1 MAQLHSLAPMP
12 SAMNISTTFFD
23 GLSSSEGSN
32 LYGLSLLAGLAGIL
46 ATVYAFKSTDEDGV
60 PYKAGIPFI
69 GAWDFYSRRNSF
81 IQEGIKKLGNV
92 YSFRINRHKVWVV
105 SGENARNR
113 FFGSKN
119 LHFSEGYVILNGDSP
134 SLKDIKVNKNVE
146 DGDMT
151 SWFGKRLT
159 ACLRRDRM
167 ARNLTLMF
175 QDLDQITERWA
186 GNGQFDPFN
195 DIYNAVFQLT
205 IRAASCR
212 EIADDPAAVKRVMQ
226 LYWDMENGVSAASR
240 LLGWFPS
247 TVRKRKQQATADLYL
262 LLKGAID
269 KRKEEGRREDD
280 SVQVLLDEGDGVN
293 DIIQFVMGALFAG
306 IINTGIMS
314 SWLLLFLAVNPEWK
328 TKVLAELREFVSKYT
343 DSTGSMSSQLAQLP
357 PQVWE
362 EEMAVIDLCLR
373 ETIRFVMSGSL
384 LRRVLPAQDGED
396 MSFEGHKASPGTF
409 LAYSVNSIHH
419 DPEIYP
425 DPLKWDPSRFERGE
439 DKKAHWAFLGW
450 GVGRHPCLGM
460 RFAKLEVK
468 VILAQFLM
476 KYDYSAVDAAGKPVD
491 ILPEP
496 DRDNLSRPRPVKP
509 VYIKYQSIVA

>member
-1 MAQLHSLAPMP
+1 
-12 SAMNISTTFFD
+12 MNISTTFLD
-23 GLSSSEGSN
+23 GLSSTEGPN
-32 LYGLSLLAGLAGIL
+32 LYGLGLLTGLAGVL
-46 ATVYAFKSTDEDGV
+46 ATVYVFKSTDEDGV
-60 PYKAGIPFI
+60 PYKASVPFI
-69 GAWDFYSRRNSF
+69 GAWGFYSRRYSF
-81 IQEGIKKLGNV
+81 IQEGLKKLGNV

-105 SGENARNR
+105 SGEEARNR

-119 LHFSEGYVILNGDSP
+119 LHFTEGYAILNGDAP
-134 SLKDIKVNKNVE
+134 SLKDINVKR
-146 DGDMT
+146 DVDVGDMVEQIEDIA
-151 SWFGKRLT
+151 LT
-159 ACLRRDRM
+159 LDLLLLSQVLVWQTTNCFNNPID
-167 ARNLTLMF
+167 LTLMF
-175 QDLDQITERWA
+175 QDLDQITEKWS

-195 DIYNAVFQLT
+195 DIYNTVFQLT
-205 IRAASCR
+205 IRAASCL
-212 EIADDPAAVKRVMQ
+212 EIADDPVAVKRVMQ
-226 LYWDMENGVSAASR
+226 LYWDMENSVSPASR
-240 LLGWFPS
+240 LLTWFPS

-262 LLKGAID
+262 LLKGVID

-280 SVQVLLDEGDGVN
+280 TVQVLLDEGDGVN

-306 IINTGIMS
+306 IVNTGIMA

-362 EEMAVIDLCLR
+362 EEMAVIDMCLR
-373 ETIRFVMSGSL
+373 ETIRFVMTGTA

-396 MSFEGHKASPGTF
+396 MSFEGHKAPPGTF
-409 LAYSVNSIHH
+409 LAYLVNSVHH

-425 DPLKWDPSRFERGE
+425 DPFKWDPSRFARGE
-439 DKKAHWAFLGW
+439 DKKEHWAFLGW

-491 ILPEP
+491 TLPEP
-496 DRDNLSRPRPVKP
+496 DRENL
-509 VYIKYQSIVA
+509 

>member
-1 MAQLHSLAPMP
+1 
-12 SAMNISTTFFD
+12 
-23 GLSSSEGSN
+23 
-32 LYGLSLLAGLAGIL
+32 
-46 ATVYAFKSTDEDGV
+46 
-60 PYKAGIPFI
+60 
-69 GAWDFYSRRNSF
+69 
-81 IQEGIKKLGNV
+81 
-92 YSFRINRHKVWVV
+92 
-105 SGENARNR
+105 
-113 FFGSKN
+113 
-119 LHFSEGYVILNGDSP
+119 
-134 SLKDIKVNKNVE
+134 
-146 DGDMT
+146 
-151 SWFGKRLT
+151 
-159 ACLRRDRM
+159 M

-186 GNGQFDPFN
+186 GNGQFDPSN

-205 IRAASCR
+205 IRATSCR
-212 EIADDPAAVKRVMQ
+212 EIADDPVAVKRVAQ

-240 LLGWFPS
+240 LLTWFPS
-247 TVRKRKQQATADLYL
+247 TVRKRKQQATADLCL

-293 DIIQFVMGALFAG
+293 DVIQFVMRALFAG

-409 LAYSVNSIHH
+409 LAYSVNSVHH

-425 DPLKWDPSRFERGE
+425 DPYKWDPSRFSRGE
-439 DKKAHWAFLGW
+439 DKRQHWAFLGW
-450 GVGRHPCLGM
+450 GVGRHPCTGM
-460 RFAKLEVK
+460 RFAKLEIK
-468 VILAQFLM
+468 VILALFLL
-476 KYDYSAVDAAGKPVD
+476 KYDYSAVDATGLSVNT
-491 ILPEP
+491 LPEP
-496 DRDNLSRPRPVKP
+496 DRDNLSKPRPMKP
-509 VYIKYQSIVA
+509 VFIKYQSIVA